1 MEKNHRYTTGFSVR
15 STAPITTEQYW
26 SFFDT
31 VRKSTRKI
39 LVYTNSMHA
48 QGIMTCHY
56 SFRCTTTLLP
66 SSNSGKSMKRNELT
80 LLVSGKIVHIIQLL
94 ELKVSVLS
102 KAYIHTCACTGTR
115 ITRYCFVCCQ
125 DGHYRGHKSCNMSEK
140 TRPHQK
146 ISRKMNGTCISR
158 MYVDVHEA
166 RHVTVRYIPTHTG
179 HKPDCM
185 ELKVLPL
192 PESTKEEVSL
202 KLSQGIP
209 TKRILQGTYRAT
221 LNNAFKNRII
231 HQMCERV

>member
-1 MEKNHRYTTGFSVR
+1 MQAHHRFLCPFNCSHNHRTILELLRHCEKEHKENLGIYKFH
-15 STAPITTEQYW
+15 AC
-26 SFFDT
+26 
-31 VRKSTRKI
+31 TRHNDMS
-39 LVYTNSMHA
+39 LLFRVYNFLNS
-48 QGIMTCHY
+48 
-56 SFRCTTTLLP
+56 TLLP

-80 LLVSGKIVHIIQLL
+80 LLISGKIVHIIQLL

-102 KAYIHTCACTGTR
+102 KAYNIHTCACTGTR
-115 ITRYCFVCCQ
+115 ITRYYFVCCR
-125 DGHYRGHKSCNMSEK
+125 DGHYRGHKSCNVSEK
-140 TRPHQK
+140 IRPHQK

-185 ELKVLPL
+185 ELKFLPL

-209 TKRILQGTYRAT
+209 TKRILQGIYIQS
-221 LNNAFKNRII
+221 NIK
-231 HQMCERV
+231 